1 MKKKG
6 SIKNYWNLA
15 EYKKVK
21 GKRKFAW
28 FFALIT
34 FLITIASLIWFYL
47 VFSSFSMFPSVWK
60 TYLLVVSLV
69 IVVLGLLLV
78 FIPKIMV
85 TGKILTGILNILLSI
100 ALIFCSLYLP
110 TVKNKIEVLFE
121 KVPTEGELEINFYVL
136 TDAYKKENNLYQDS
150 EETNSDSSTENGE
163 ETVVNIQ
170 DYKDK
175 TFIVQKTMDAEN
187 QEYALKVL
195 KRELSVSELNLLEVD
210 SLWDAADALLSGQ
223 GDVMVLNSTY
233 IPVLDDVES
242 YKDFTEDIK
251 IIYTVKKKLV
261 ISKDSTD
268 SDMTKQPFSILIAG
282 NDTWGETDTTGRTD
296 VDIVATVNPTTKQI
310 VFVSFPRDSYIPNP
324 AVGYGNDK
332 LTHMGMYG
340 IQNTV
345 DALVNYLG
353 ISINNYVEI
362 NFQSLVS
369 IVDAIGGIDINNP
382 YAFSA
387 YTIEE
392 WKGDFPGGNIHMD
405 GVMTL
410 AYVRERHSLVS
421 GDFDRIAHQEIV
433 MKALLEKVTTPAII
447 TKIDSLLTSMQGLFK
462 TNISVDSIY
471 ALCQMQLDDMAT
483 WNIVTYSL
491 SGSTGRSVCASM
503 GSQTKLSVVYL
514 KDNQVSF
521 VTQVINKVLS
531 GEVINQGTLP
541 N

>member
-1 MKKKG
+1 
-6 SIKNYWNLA
+6 
-15 EYKKVK
+15 
-21 GKRKFAW
+21 
-28 FFALIT
+28 
-34 FLITIASLIWFYL
+34 
-47 VFSSFSMFPSVWK
+47 
-60 TYLLVVSLV
+60 
-69 IVVLGLLLV
+69 
-78 FIPKIMV
+78 
-85 TGKILTGILNILLSI
+85 
-100 ALIFCSLYLP
+100 
-110 TVKNKIEVLFE
+110 
-121 KVPTEGELEINFYVL
+121 
-136 TDAYKKENNLYQDS
+136 
-150 EETNSDSSTENGE
+150 
-163 ETVVNIQ
+163 
-170 DYKDK
+170 
-175 TFIVQKTMDAEN
+175 MDAEN
-187 QEYALKVL
+187 QEYAIKVI

-242 YKDFTEDIK
+242 YKNFSKDVK

-268 SDMTKQPFSILIAG
+268 SDMTKQPFSVLIAG

-296 VDIVATVNPTTKQI
+296 VDIVATINPTTKQI
-310 VFVSFPRDSYIPNP
+310 ALISFPRDSYIPNP
-324 AVGYGNDK
+324 AVGFGNDK

-345 DALVNYLG
+345 EALANYLG
-353 ISINNYVEI
+353 VPINNFVEI

-392 WKGDFPGGNIHMD
+392 WKGDFPAGNIHMD

-433 MKALLEKVTTPAII
+433 IKALLEKVTTPVII
-447 TKIDSLLTSMQGLFK
+447 TRIDSLLTSMQGLFK

-483 WNIVTYSL
+483 WNIVSYSL
-491 SGSTGRSVCASM
+491 SGSTGRNVCASM

-514 KDNQVSF
+514 KDNQVSY
-521 VTQVINKVLS
+521 VTQVINQVLN
-531 GEVINQGTLP
+531 GEIINQGTLP
-541 N
+541 S